1 MNWFIVYWDAI
12 SEIRNPIEHL
22 VLREMSNADGQFSV
36 R

>member
-1 MNWFIVYWDAI
+1 MYELVCWDAI

-22 VLREMSNADGQFSV
+22 VLREISNADGQLSV